1 MSRGFDRNDLVRE
14 KAVHELSKGSPQK
27 DKAHEQNSRELVHGS
42 EEWIRARD
50 EARAKMKEKA
60 QKMREETLAHQ
71 KELEQYGSNGDYE
84 SANDGRSEASN
95 PSHTY

>member
-60 QKMREETLAHQ
+60 QKMREETLAYQ
-71 KELEQYGSNGDYE
+71 KKFEEYGNNGDNGSGGE
-84 SANDGRSEASN
+84 HLPEASN

>member
-60 QKMREETLAHQ
+60 KKMREETLAHQ

-84 SANDGRSEASN
+84 SANDGLPEASN